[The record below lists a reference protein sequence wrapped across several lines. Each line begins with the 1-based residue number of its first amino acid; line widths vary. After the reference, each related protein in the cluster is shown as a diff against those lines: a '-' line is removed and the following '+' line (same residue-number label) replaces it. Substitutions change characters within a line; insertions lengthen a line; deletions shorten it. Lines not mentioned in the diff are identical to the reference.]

1 MVYPEGVSQHQK
13 STNESMTTS
22 IKKSGSQ
29 SQILSTN
36 FNNTG
41 GRLSDP
47 AIIKILETAIDEM
60 VRFEVSE

>member
-1 MVYPEGVSQHQK
+1 MVYPEGISQHQM
-13 STNESMTTS
+13 STNESVTTS

-29 SQILSTN
+29 SQIMSTN
-36 FNNTG
+36 FNKTAS
-41 GRLSDP
+41 RLSDP